1 VIQEA
6 CRGLSG
12 VSSYAVAATRPL
24 HRHLGDHL
32 ASGDG
37 ANVTLE
43 VGSK

>member
-6 CRGLSG
+6 CRGLSD
-12 VSSYAVAATRPL
+12 VSSHVVAAARPL
-24 HRHLGDHL
+24 HRHLGNHL

-43 VGSK
+43 VGSE